1 MVVAVVAVFVF
12 VFVFVAACS
21 YSIQSPI
28 HYLLQAQLVFLR
40 LSRTGKL

>member
-1 MVVAVVAVFVF
+1 MVVAVVAVF